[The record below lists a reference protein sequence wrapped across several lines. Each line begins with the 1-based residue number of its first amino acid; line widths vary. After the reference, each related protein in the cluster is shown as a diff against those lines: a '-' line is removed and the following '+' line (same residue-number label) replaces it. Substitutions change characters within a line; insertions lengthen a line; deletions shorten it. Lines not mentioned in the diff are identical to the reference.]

1 MPLDYY
7 TGVFADFSEKGETMC
22 LFLILA
28 TIVAAVLGL
37 ILATIG
43 AFALVVIDILAFI
56 FIVWLIIKICRE

>member
-1 MPLDYY
+1 
-7 TGVFADFSEKGETMC
+7 MC

-37 ILATIG
+37 VLATIG
-43 AFALVVIDILAFI
+43 AFAYVVMDILAFI